1 MTFLVL
7 LCRISAEGRKWT
19 VAPSLRKE
27 VRQMWKSVKYIVA
40 VTALIAALM
49 ITCSALT
56 INAINAK

>member
-1 MTFLVL
+1 M
-7 LCRISAEGRKWT
+7 WT
-19 VAPSLRKE
+19 VMPSLRKE